1 MEAAMNLHIIVD
13 NTGRSF
19 LVAIGLLLIGSL
31 PAQASMTYNFTTQ
44 PVYVGEVLTASGN
57 EVQTNPGVLNFPNSP
72 PVLIGS
78 PLTASLTFASPL
90 ASNSITPVHLESG
103 GFNLQ
108 GATQG
113 DLQSYSAGI
122 SIYPITSDINTYLT
136 GSDGGTVF
144 NYSRYSAVDGQVT
157 TDASGH
163 ISAWNLNFLLYDD
176 GNGGGI
182 SLDQSTNPPTILNGF
197 PFDIDAV
204 LSISSN
210 PASPV
215 TFTNVIALNGVAN
228 TNDFHFNGADMAFV
242 DQGNARFNYYMTS
255 PVPEPETWGML
266 IAGLGILGWR
276 MRRLKK

>member
-1 MEAAMNLHIIVD
+1 
-13 NTGRSF
+13 
-19 LVAIGLLLIGSL
+19 
-31 PAQASMTYNFTTQ
+31 MTYNITTQ
-44 PVYVGEVLTASGN
+44 PVYVGEVLTSSGN
-57 EVQTNPGVLNFPNSP
+57 EVQTNPGVLNFSNSP

-78 PLTASLTFASPL
+78 SLTATLTFASPL

-176 GNGGGI
+176 
-182 SLDQSTNPPTILNGF
+182 
-197 PFDIDAV
+197 
-204 LSISSN
+204 
-210 PASPV
+210 
-215 TFTNVIALNGVAN
+215 
-228 TNDFHFNGADMAFV
+228 
-242 DQGNARFNYYMTS
+242 
-255 PVPEPETWGML
+255 
-266 IAGLGILGWR
+266 
-276 MRRLKK
+276 